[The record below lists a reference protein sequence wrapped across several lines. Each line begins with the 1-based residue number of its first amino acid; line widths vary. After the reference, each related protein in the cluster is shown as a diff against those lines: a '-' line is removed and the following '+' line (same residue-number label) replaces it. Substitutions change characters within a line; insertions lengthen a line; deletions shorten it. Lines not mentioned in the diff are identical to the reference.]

1 TLPEVGASSPPSRC
15 SSVLLPEPE
24 APRGD
29 YFNPPAGGRGQRA
42 APPSSQPDPMKTSVG
57 YIGGD
62 SLARHRQDQKQ
73 KRKAFQKR
81 GGR

>member
-1 TLPEVGASSPPSRC
+1 
-15 SSVLLPEPE
+15 
-24 APRGD
+24 
-29 YFNPPAGGRGQRA
+29 
-42 APPSSQPDPMKTSVG
+42 MKTSVG
-57 YIGGD
+57 YIGSD

>member
-1 TLPEVGASSPPSRC
+1 QGGPGGP
-15 SSVLLPEPE
+15 

-29 YFNPPAGGRGQRA
+29 YFNPPAGGRGKRA
-42 APPSSQPDPMKTSVG
+42 EPSSSQPDPMKTSVG
-57 YIGGD
+57 YIGSD